1 MARFR
6 NWIATFGALALGVAV
21 LPNGV
26 GAESVAPTVRPMV
39 ESSTPGLPP
48 AINGVAP
55 GPEILHRPPPRAP
68 QFENTGV
75 WKAEPTKVC
84 MTSAYLAGE
93 FLYQD
98 CLWDDNGGGPA

>member
-21 LPNGV
+21 LPRSV
-26 GAESVAPTVRPMV
+26 GAESVTTPVRPMADAPA
-39 ESSTPGLPP
+39 TGLPP

-55 GPEILHRPPPRAP
+55 GPEILHRPAPRAP

-84 MTSAYLAGE
+84 
-93 FLYQD
+93 
-98 CLWDDNGGGPA
+98 